1 MHLFNQ
7 ESSAKEF
14 HEEKIEE
21 DNNELDGFNFNNF
34 DRNSN
39 LSEKSL
45 SKNSSLCNLEAE
57 MDEKFQFVNATAEKV
72 KPKIPVSHT
81 CVTD

>member
-57 MDEKFQFVNATAEKV
+57 MDEKFQLVNATAEKV